1 MKILIIFTF
10 IFCISTQ
17 AQIPRMSKNLLG
29 KGDLSWLFFDVYEAR
44 LWAKD
49 ATNLYKDPLTLELT
63 YKMDFAGKD
72 IAEQTIKELKGL
84 GEKDELLNEWK
95 PKLVALF
102 PNIKEGDTLSAN
114 YHPEKGIEFFLNLKK
129 KVGKIEDRE
138 FSKKFLNIW
147 LSKDTRAPK
156 LRRKLLGFR
165 GF

>member
-1 MKILIIFTF
+1 MKKIITILFFLSFSI
-10 IFCISTQ
+10 Q

-29 KGDLSWLFFDVYEAR
+29 KGDLSWLFFDIYEAK

-49 ATNLYKDPLTLELT
+49 ATSLYKDPLTLELT

-72 IAEQTIKELKGL
+72 IAEQTIKELKDL
-84 GEKDELLNEWK
+84 GEKEELLKEWK
-95 PKLVALF
+95 PKLAVLF

-114 YHPEKGIEFFLNLKK
+114 YHPEKGIEFFLNLKE
-129 KVGKIEDRE
+129 KVGKIENKE

-165 GF
+165 DF